1 MKSATVG
8 WSFYMFLI
16 NFSQQD
22 ELVWVQHF
30 TWPSHDR
37 FDLWGTA
44 LKSSLLSGETS
55 SFDEIKHLSS
65 LKTLSQSGCPFN
77 IISSEW
83 PMLIV
88 AVYFYTYVSHTCH
101 SLKSAAQHR
110 DILTAMETIS
120 INYTSFNKGSPTGK
134 DKTVFFSCRCTH
146 RLTSS
151 IPAVTP
157 LSTSALLSTTQL
169 CSWNMQPVHMH
180 FCFQNSIYHFH
191 FQKRLQL
198 PFLQKVNLW
207 HFS

>member
-22 ELVWVQHF
+22 ALVWVQHL

-55 SFDEIKHLSS
+55 SSNEIKHLSS
-65 LKTLSQSGCPFN
+65 LKSLSQSGCPFN

-83 PMLIV
+83 PMLIA

-110 DILTAMETIS
+110 DVLIAMGTIS
-120 INYTSFNKGSPTGK
+120 IYYTSFDKESPPGK
-134 DKTVFFSCRCTH
+134 DKTVPMHAQTDQVYSCSN
-146 RLTSS
+146 SS
-151 IPAVTP
+151 EYVSPSVNNT
-157 LSTSALLSTTQL
+157 ALLLKYAASA
-169 CSWNMQPVHMH
+169 HA
-180 FCFQNSIYHFH
+180 
-191 FQKRLQL
+191 
-198 PFLQKVNLW
+198 FL
-207 HFS
+207 FSK